1 MNASFAPEKLGKRE
15 SPAKAD
21 RIIRQYELIRAE
33 VIASF
38 AVQQQI
44 LGFGIATIGLLAGA
58 AFVGKQAAHRSDLL
72 VIFVPLIAYLAVTI
86 WFSEVMRMMRAGA
99 FMMTL
104 ERRLAEECD
113 DDSLTWE
120 SEVDRGRRRHPFGK
134 KYLGW
139 LDPDRLRLIAVTLL
153 FLTLAVA
160 SIVLGW
166 AGASDGKRTFAV
178 VVGVAAVFVLGLLFK
193 LRHAQSKDIQERSA
207 DKRSPNSAPTP
218 AGAAGAAYS

>member
-1 MNASFAPEKLGKRE
+1 MNASFAPESLGKRK
-15 SPAKAD
+15 SCPNPD
-21 RIIRQYELIRAE
+21 RIVKQYELIRAE

-58 AFVGKQAAHRSDLL
+58 AFVGKQDAHRSDLL
-72 VIFVPLIAYLAVTI
+72 IIFVPLIAYLAVTI

-99 FMMTL
+99 FMQML
-104 ERRLAEECD
+104 EKRLAEECD

-120 SEVDRGRRRHPFGK
+120 SEVARGRRKAPFGK
-134 KYLGW
+134 RYLGV

-153 FLTLAVA
+153 FLTLAAA

-166 AGASDGKRTFAV
+166 SGASDGKRAFAV
-178 VVGVAAVFVLGLLFK
+178 IVGVAAVFVLGLLFQRR
-193 LRHAQSKDIQERSA
+193 LVQSEDIL
-207 DKRSPNSAPTP
+207 DKGSDKPSPANAPTP